1 MVSKSPIWFVFA
13 SVLTLGLLIK
23 LSSAGSSSPGAQD
36 PVGEAPPEQE
46 ETPMAEQMERVED
59 AMRTLRRSIR
69 KPESRADSLAHV
81 QECQEGLMLAK
92 GLKPMMLAQIPE
104 ADKAAFLRDFRLG
117 MVEAL
122 EAYLELER
130 ALLEERDDDAKELY
144 KKAAGLEDPAH
155 ERFTED
161 G

>member
-1 MVSKSPIWFVFA
+1 MVSKSTAWFLLA
-13 SVLTLGLLIK
+13 SALTAVLLVQLTM
-23 LSSAGSSSPGAQD
+23 ARAVHQDAQD
-36 PVGEAPPEQE
+36 PEEEVTEEHEA
-46 ETPMAEQMERVED
+46 TPMEEQMERVED
-59 AMRTLRRSIR
+59 AMRSLRRSVR

-81 QECQEGLMLAK
+81 QECQEGLVLAK
-92 GLKPMMLAQIPE
+92 ELEPMMLARIPE
-104 ADKAAFLRDFRLG
+104 ADKAAFTRDFRLG

-122 EAYLELER
+122 EVYLELER

-155 ERFTED
+155 ELFTED

>member
-1 MVSKSPIWFVFA
+1 
-13 SVLTLGLLIK
+13 
-23 LSSAGSSSPGAQD
+23 
-36 PVGEAPPEQE
+36 
-46 ETPMAEQMERVED
+46 
-59 AMRTLRRSIR
+59 
-69 KPESRADSLAHV
+69 
-81 QECQEGLMLAK
+81 MLAK

-130 ALLEERDDDAKELY
+130 ALLEERDEDAKELY

>member
-1 MVSKSPIWFVFA
+1 MASKSSVWFLFA
-13 SVLTLGLLIK
+13 SALTAGLLVQ
-23 LSSAGSSSPGAQD
+23 LTAVRAATAPVQD
-36 PVGEAPPEQE
+36 PEVEVTEEHE
-46 ETPMAEQMERVED
+46 ETPMEEQMERVED
-59 AMRTLRRSIR
+59 AMRFLRRSIR

-81 QECQEGLMLAK
+81 QECQEGLLLAK
-92 GLKPMMLAQIPE
+92 ELEPMMLARIPE
-104 ADKAAFLRDFRLG
+104 AERAAFKRDFRLG

-122 EAYLELER
+122 EAFLEMER